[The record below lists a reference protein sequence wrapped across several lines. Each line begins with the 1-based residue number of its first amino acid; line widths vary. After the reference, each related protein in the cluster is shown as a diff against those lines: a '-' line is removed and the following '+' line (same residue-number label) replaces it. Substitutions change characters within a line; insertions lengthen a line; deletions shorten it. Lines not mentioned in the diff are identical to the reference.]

1 MKPRLY
7 VIPAS
12 PPCATIEAALRLK
25 GVPYD
30 VTELPNVLHVP
41 HQLVRFGRPTV
52 PAMKLDGEKLVG
64 SRLITRRIDD
74 RWPDP
79 PLYAREGAEEA
90 ERWAEEELQPIG
102 RRLAA
107 WTTTRRPSA
116 VPSFFV
122 DSKLPLPPPA
132 LRAMAPVVTR
142 LGGLRNGASDEAVR
156 ADVAGLPAKLDRID
170 AWIDAGVIGT
180 DEPTAADLQIGAVLG
195 LLLGME
201 DVARIIEPHE
211 RAVALSRRWFPTYPG
226 HVPAGVVPADWLP
239 SGTSATASARR

>member
-1 MKPRLY
+1 

-25 GVPYD
+25 GVDYD

-41 HQLVRFGRPTV
+41 HQLVRFRAPTV

-64 SRLITRRIDD
+64 SRAITRRIDE

-79 PLYAREGAEEA
+79 PLYDRPGVEEA
-90 ERWAEEELQPIG
+90 ERWGDEELQPVG

-107 WTTTRRPSA
+107 WTTIHHHAS

-122 DSKLPLPPPA
+122 DSKLPLPPAA

-142 LGGLRNGASDEAVR
+142 LGGLRSGASDAAVR
-156 ADVAGLPAKLDRID
+156 DDLTALPARLERID
-170 AWIDAGVIGT
+170 GWIDDGVIGG
-180 DEPTAADLQIGAVLG
+180 DRPTAADLQIGAVLG

-201 DVARIIEPHE
+201 DVARIVE
-211 RAVALSRRWFPTYPG
+211 RHPRVAALSRRWFPAYPG
-226 HVPAGVVPADWLP
+226 HVPAGVLPAGWLP
-239 SGTSATASARR
+239 SGTSSSA